1 MKLKVELPYDPA
13 IPFLGMYPKK
23 NVVQK
28 NTRTQTF
35 IDKLFT
41 VVKTWKEPKCP
52 WTDEWIKKM

>member
-28 NTRTQTF
+28 NTQTQTF
-35 IDKLFT
+35 IGKLFT
-41 VVKTWKEPKCP
+41 IVKTWKEPKCP
-52 WTDEWIKKM
+52 